1 MNDGAIITERSTVR
15 DPHAGDT
22 CGSWRRHDGSWKPDV
37 NFFRCRMC
45 KAVVPESLFTDAD
58 LHNSLCGYCKRE
70 VARRAPL
77 PTSDLVQDALDFLT
91 GAPPVPSPEIPERDW

>member
-37 NFFRCRMC
+37 NFFRCKGPKC
-45 KAVVPESLFTDAD
+45 GCVVPESLFHDAD
-58 LHNSLCGYCKRE
+58 LQAGLCGWCKRE
-70 VARRAPL
+70 AARVRP
-77 PTSDLVQDALDFLT
+77 
-91 GAPPVPSPEIPERDW
+91 